1 MKTLVSALEF
11 VSESCCCPKERPDN
25 AHGEFLLLAV
35 TWSSHTG
42 VKYFHMEKF
51 PKRGCWVGDVK
62 SDTKEERTW
71 WSAFPC

>member
-1 MKTLVSALEF
+1 MLGSPSKLRTTFYNENIGSALEF

-51 PKRGCWVGDVK
+51 PKRGAGWGM
-62 SDTKEERTW
+62 
-71 WSAFPC
+71 